1 MPTFPGSRPGGA
13 IAAAWA
19 ALNFLG
25 LPGYLEMTE
34 TCLKTTERL
43 IEGIRS
49 IRGLFV
55 LGNPQYNLFAFE
67 SRDAQ
72 IGAIWTGMRQYGWR
86 IGLQGKPPSTLHLTV
101 APSHARVVGEFL
113 EDLKKT
119 VELVTSGGIAA
130 SATVAR
136 YN

>member
-1 MPTFPGSRPGGA
+1 
-13 IAAAWA
+13 
-19 ALNFLG
+19 
-25 LPGYLEMTE
+25 LEMNE

-72 IGAIWTGMRQYGWR
+72 IGAIWTGMRQHSWR
-86 IGLQGKPPSTLHLTV
+86 IGLQGNPPSSLHLTV
-101 APSHARVVGEFL
+101 APSHARVVEEFL

-119 VELVTSGGIAA
+119 VESVTSGDIAA